1 MYFEIVKSSSR
12 HSVQFWPIFS
22 LTLKKYLEKINYI
35 TMNLVHGTKLKK
47 NLVIQDKVRAKL
59 GVIIYRV
66 KVLAALLLH
75 DCEYKF

>member
-22 LTLKKYLEKINYI
+22 LTLKKYLEKINYT

-47 NLVIQDKVRAKL
+47 KSCNTRQSEGEIGGNYIPCQGLSSSPVT
-59 GVIIYRV
+59 
-66 KVLAALLLH
+66 
-75 DCEYKF
+75 